1 MSRWCF
7 LLAVISPASLALG
20 WFLVAYP
27 PLWTAGNAPA
37 LGLMAISLPA
47 LFASAV
53 IGIKQT
59 LDGRK
64 SETGWLAAGLVI
76 DYCWFQILCAAVI
89 IEQVSGR

>member
-7 LLAVISPASLALG
+7 WLAVISPASLALG

-37 LGLMAISLPA
+37 LVLMAISLPT

-53 IGIKQT
+53 IGIKQI
-59 LDGRK
+59 LDSRK
-64 SETGWLAAGLVI
+64 SGTGWLAAGLVI
-76 DYCWFQILCAAVI
+76 DYCWFQILCAVVI
-89 IEQVSGR
+89 IEQVRGR

>member
-7 LLAVISPASLALG
+7 WLAVISPASLALG

-27 PLWTAGNAPA
+27 PFWTAGNAPA
-37 LGLMAISLPA
+37 LVLMAISLPT

-53 IGIKQT
+53 IGIKQI
-59 LDGRK
+59 LDSRK
-64 SETGWLAAGLVI
+64 SGTGWLAAGLVI

-89 IEQVSGR
+89 VEQVRGR